1 MSKSFAPE
9 FLNRID
15 DVIIFNNLS
24 KDDISQIID
33 IEMKGIISR
42 IMDIGYSVKISQ
54 KAKDFIAEKGFDK
67 HFGARPLKR
76 AIQRYF
82 EDPLAE
88 EIISTNINE
97 GDNIKVDLNKENT
110 ELKIKVIKSKKKR
123 KSLDEEIGKS
133 S

>member
-1 MSKSFAPE
+1 
-9 FLNRID
+9 
-15 DVIIFNNLS
+15 
-24 KDDISQIID
+24 
-33 IEMKGIISR
+33 MKGIISR